1 MADTTTSA
9 GNINTR
15 HLRDLIM
22 EWTRNNRFSKYTG
35 TSMNNVVFQKT
46 EAVTGR
52 QKISM
57 PLVTRLAGAGQ
68 TGSSSTLVG
77 NEEVIGNYN
86 WDLTPTYRRHA
97 VVIDKE
103 EADKPNF
110 DLIGAGRP
118 LLSQWAKDTHR
129 DLVTAAFGSVYDGTT
144 NALYGAASE
153 AVKDA
158 YLVNNADRVLFGAA
172 KANNAANDHSAA
184 LLQIDNTADKLTV
197 AVGSLAARMAGDAV
211 THIKPLRVT
220 DDEEWSI
227 MFCNSLSFRDLQQ
240 DPVIQQSTREA
251 WSRGSSNPLFT
262 GGDLIHDGVIYR
274 KVPEIGVIAGAGA
287 GGIDVGANY
296 LCGQQAIGWAIG
308 MAPKF
313 TRKKEDD
320 YEFETGV
327 GIMFKDDIGKIY
339 LNNKQHG
346 MVTVYA
352 AAVAD
357 A

>member
-1 MADTTTSA
+1 MADTTTST
-9 GNINTR
+9 GNVNTR
-15 HLRDLIM
+15 HLRDFIM
-22 EWTRNNRFSKYTG
+22 EWTRNNRYSKYTG
-35 TSMNNVVFQKT
+35 TGMNNVIFQKT

-52 QKISM
+52 QKISI
-57 PLVTRLAGAGQ
+57 PLLTRLTGAGQ
-68 TGSSSTLVG
+68 VGSSTLVG
-77 NEEVIGNYN
+77 NEEALGNYN

-110 DLIGAGRP
+110 DLIGAARP
-118 LLSQWAKDTHR
+118 ALSQWAKDEHR
-129 DLVTAAFGSVYDGTT
+129 DLVTAAFGSIYNGTVV
-144 NALYGAASE
+144 ADYASATE
-153 AVKDA
+153 AQKDA
-158 YLVNNADRVLFGAA
+158 WLVNNADRVLFGAA
-172 KANNAANDHSAA
+172 KSNNASNDHSAA
-184 LLQIDNTADKLTV
+184 LAQIDGTADLLTPT
-197 AVGSLAARMAGDAV
+197 VGSLAKRMAQTAD

-220 DDEEWSI
+220 DDEEWFV
-227 MFCNSLSFRDLQQ
+227 MFCNSLSFRDLQANS
-240 DPVIQQSTREA
+240 VMQQSTREA

-274 KVPEIGVIAGAGA
+274 EVPELGVVGNVGASSA
-287 GGIDVGANY
+287 PVGANY
-296 LCGQQAIGWAIG
+296 LCGQQAIAWAIG

-313 TRKKEDD
+313 VKKAETD

-327 GIMFKDDIGKIY
+327 GIMLKDDIDKVY

-352 AAVAD
+352 SAAAD